1 MLADT
6 MEIMAQG
13 GVGHRALLLE
23 KLDVGLGE
31 VSRSDEKAMLLLL
44 REKNT

>member
-13 GVGHRALLLE
+13 GVGHRALLLD
-23 KLDVGLGE
+23 KMDIGLGE
-31 VSRSDEKAMLLLL
+31 EGKSDEKAILLPL
-44 REKNT
+44 RKEKN